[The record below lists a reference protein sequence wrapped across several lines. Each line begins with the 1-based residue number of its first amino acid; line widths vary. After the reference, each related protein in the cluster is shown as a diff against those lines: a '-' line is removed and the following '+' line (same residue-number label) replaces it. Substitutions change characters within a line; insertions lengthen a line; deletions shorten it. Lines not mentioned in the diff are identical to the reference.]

1 MNIEEP
7 DARTAALGRGQ
18 EYLYGF
24 KPSDLPQELL
34 DQVEAAGEETRKL
47 AYVRWALRAREICF
61 HAHAFRKSSE
71 RYPRI
76 PTAQG

>member
-1 MNIEEP
+1 MNVEEP
-7 DARTAALGRGQ
+7 DARTVALARGQ

-47 AYVRWALRAREICF
+47 AYVR
-61 HAHAFRKSSE
+61 
-71 RYPRI
+71 
-76 PTAQG
+76 

>member
-7 DARTAALGRGQ
+7 DARTVALARGQ

-34 DQVEAAGEETRKL
+34 DKVEAAGEETRKL
-47 AYVRWALRAREICF
+47 AYVRCVGGRGVVMSGVHMPQYNPE
-61 HAHAFRKSSE
+61 
-71 RYPRI
+71 
-76 PTAQG
+76 